1 MGLQEGL
8 ILLGVAVF
16 LLILLDA
23 LRRKRAAARLDQEG
37 QDDDPEEIAR
47 QEQLA
52 RELPGIDDPEI
63 KKARKDLDPLFD
75 DIDIF
80 DDDPI
85 PVLRNTVQLKDEP
98 AAADEPSLNTQS
110 TGSPMTVEE
119 VRRLFERD
127 PEFDAEA
134 QRRARELHAEVEA
147 AVDEQPWDTE
157 ELFEAPV
164 KEPEEVDDDLEDLE
178 DLVDAPSTSPVDS
191 QEPEPEPEPEPE
203 SDPEPEPELEPEPE
217 AEVETANTADN
228 SAEEKRSSLLV
239 NLEHLA
245 WGQAEEF
252 LTININARSD
262 LPFEGQ
268 KLAYLMDMI
277 GMQLSPS
284 GFFHYVD
291 DKQTEPSLG
300 YSMVNMFSPGTFN
313 QQNLDEFQTYGV
325 VLVMA
330 LPNSHKPQAI
340 FERMLETA
348 RVFERNWGAE
358 LQDEQRSNLTL
369 QTIEHY
375 RQRIQEFERKT
386 RLKEIKAQKARQ

>member
-23 LRRKRAAARLDQEG
+23 LRRKRAAARRDFE
-37 QDDDPEEIAR
+37 DHEDPEEQAR
-47 QEQLA
+47 REQLA
-52 RELPGIDDPEI
+52 RELPGLDDPDV
-63 KKARKDLDPLFD
+63 KKTRKDLDPLFD

-85 PVLRNTVQLKDEP
+85 PVLRKSVQLDEEPEQQATPESFDDWDEP
-98 AAADEPSLNTQS
+98 FEEQEPPA
-110 TGSPMTVEE
+110 SPMTVEE

-134 QRRARELHAEVEA
+134 RRSAQEISQQVEA
-147 AVDEQPWDTE
+147 ATSEIAETASVQETVEP
-157 ELFEAPV
+157 
-164 KEPEEVDDDLEDLE
+164 KEPEEVYQ
-178 DLVDAPSTSPVDS
+178 DLVDIEPPAVSDPVPVES
-191 QEPEPEPEPEPE
+191 HEEPPLEEPAAEPQFEPEAPEPEQE
-203 SDPEPEPELEPEPE
+203 
-217 AEVETANTADN
+217 EVEDLRT
-228 SAEEKRSSLLV
+228 SLLV
-239 NLEHLA
+239 SLEQLA
-245 WGQAEEF
+245 WGKAEEF
-252 LTININARSD
+252 LTININARAD
-262 LPFEGQ
+262 LPFEGH

-277 GMQLSPS
+277 GMQLSAS

-291 DKQTEPSLG
+291 DKSEEPVLG

-313 QQNLDEFQTYGV
+313 KETLDDFSTHGV

-330 LPNSHKPQAI
+330 LPNSRKPQAI

-386 RLKEIKAQKARQ
+386 RLKEIKAQKANK

>member
-8 ILLGVAVF
+8 LLLGAAVF

-23 LRRKRAAARLDQEG
+23 LRRKRAAARRGE
-37 QDDDPEEIAR
+37 QDDYDDPEEQAR
-47 QEQLA
+47 REQLA

-63 KKARKDLDPLFD
+63 KKSRQDLDPLFD
-75 DIDIF
+75 EINVF

-85 PVLRNTVQLKDEP
+85 PVLRNTVQLEEGE
-98 AAADEPSLNTQS
+98 ADLDANPEV
-110 TGSPMTVEE
+110 SPMSVDE

-134 QRRARELHAEVEA
+134 RRTAQEFQEELQNQSSPV
-147 AVDEQPWDTE
+147 TE
-157 ELFEAPV
+157 EQQADGRPLDPS
-164 KEPEEVDDDLEDLE
+164 EVDDLFDIEPHPGQPPETQPAPAAAEPEDKVPE
-178 DLVDAPSTSPVDS
+178 PKKPAT
-191 QEPEPEPEPEPE
+191 PEPEPAKPETDQRDE
-203 SDPEPEPELEPEPE
+203 EL
-217 AEVETANTADN
+217 
-228 SAEEKRSSLLV
+228 RSSLLV
-239 NLEHLA
+239 SLEQLA
-245 WGQAEEF
+245 WGKAEEF
-252 LTININARSD
+252 LTININAPED
-262 LPFEGQ
+262 LPFEGS

-284 GFFHYVD
+284 GFFHYVEMEQG
-291 DKQTEPSLG
+291 KSVLG
-300 YSMVNMFSPGTFN
+300 YSLVNMFSPGTFDKKAM
-313 QQNLDEFQTYGV
+313 DEFTSFGV

-330 LPNSHKPQAI
+330 LPNTNKPQAI

-375 RQRIQEFERKT
+375 RQRIQDFERKT
-386 RLKEIKAQKARQ
+386 RLKAIKARKDQ